1 MDVFKED
8 LGKVAMYFWSIDEK
22 VSNMLLTSDDIIKS
36 YLSGDNV
43 LVTKKQEIQDLLSY
57 VDENKYYLSNLG
69 FESYD

>member
-1 MDVFKED
+1 
-8 LGKVAMYFWSIDEK
+8 MYFWSIDEK

-43 LVTKKQEIQDLLSY
+43 LVSKKQEIQDLLSY
-57 VDENKYYLSNLG
+57 VDENKYYLSSLG